1 MPRKSDATARTS
13 AGYAELVKRL
23 LPPDGPD
30 PALLGPIV
38 AMQTQAADRMLQRN
52 QEWLRFTTDRITCD
66 RALLASLSNPGDPAA
81 LASAWSEFFSG
92 AIDDYSALYR
102 RLWGQYAEEMTEAV
116 FDSQKQARDLFMT
129 SLQGAGFGEHRHATP
144 V

>member
-1 MPRKSDATARTS
+1 MPSSTDATAYTN
-13 AGYAELVKRL
+13 AGYAELLKRL

-30 PALLGPIV
+30 PALLGPFV
-38 AMQTQAADRMLQRN
+38 AMQMQAADRTLQFN

-66 RALLASLSNPGDPAA
+66 RALLANLANPGDPAA
-81 LASAWSEFFSG
+81 IAAAWSEFVSG

-102 RLWGQYAEEMTEAV
+102 RLWGQVAEEMTAAV
-116 FDSQKQARDLFMT
+116 FDTQKQAQELFVT
-129 SLQGAGFGEHRHATP
+129 SLRVAGSGEKRHATP

>member
-1 MPRKSDATARTS
+1 MPSKSDAKARTS

-30 PALLGPIV
+30 PAMLGPFV
-38 AMQTQAADRMLQRN
+38 ALHTQAADRMLQHN
-52 QEWLRFTTDRITCD
+52 QEWLRFTADRITCD
-66 RALLASLSNPGDPAA
+66 RALLANLSNPGDPAA
-81 LASAWSEFFSG
+81 IASAWSEFFSG

-102 RLWGQYAEEMTEAV
+102 RLWGQYAEEMTAAV
-116 FDSQKQARDLFMT
+116 FDSQKQAQDFIMT
-129 SLQGAGFGEHRHATP
+129 AMQGGGFGEKRHATP